1 MNTLTLHR
9 HNSFQNQNNKKATHS
24 FAPRRLVFKL
34 QQEGLKFNNI
44 FVSWSFQ
51 TKQGDKFFKPR
62 NPKFRERQFFSS
74 IVTYK

>member
-1 MNTLTLHR
+1 MNTLTLYR

-51 TKQGDKFFKPR
+51 TKQGDKFF
-62 NPKFRERQFFSS
+62 
-74 IVTYK
+74 

>member
-1 MNTLTLHR
+1 MNTLTLYR
-9 HNSFQNQNNKKATHS
+9 HNSFQNNRKATYS

-51 TKQGDKFFKPR
+51 TKQGDKFLKPR
-62 NPKFRERQFFSS
+62 KPKF
-74 IVTYK
+74 

>member
-1 MNTLTLHR
+1 MSTLTLYR
-9 HNSFQNQNNKKATHS
+9 HNSFQNQNNKKDTHS

-51 TKQGDKFFKPR
+51 TKQGDKFF
-62 NPKFRERQFFSS
+62 
-74 IVTYK
+74 

>member
-1 MNTLTLHR
+1 MNTLTLYR

-34 QQEGLKFNNI
+34 QQEGLKFNNV

-51 TKQGDKFFKPR
+51 TKQGDKFF
-62 NPKFRERQFFSS
+62 
-74 IVTYK
+74 